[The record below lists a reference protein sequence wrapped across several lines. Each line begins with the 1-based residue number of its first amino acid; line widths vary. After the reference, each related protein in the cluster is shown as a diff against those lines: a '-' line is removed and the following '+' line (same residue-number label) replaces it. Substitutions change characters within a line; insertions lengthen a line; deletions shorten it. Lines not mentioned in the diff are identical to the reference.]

1 MQDQLSASS
10 AVLETAGRP
19 DPWQPI
25 AHVKNGRSMPLDA
38 RTSVGVA
45 VKSPVMCDL
54 DGVVWLMHQP
64 ISGSVDA
71 IARLRQAGHRV
82 LFVTNNSSATLA
94 TQEGALAKIGVP
106 AVGDVCTSA
115 QAAALLLKP
124 GERVLVAGGPGIIEA
139 IDAVGAVAVAR
150 TDDPMSDAEFARCAA
165 DVETVMV
172 GYHASF
178 DYRGLT
184 RAVTPILGGARL
196 IGTNDDPTYPTP
208 AGLIPGGGSIL
219 AAIAKA
225 GGVRPIIAGKPFAPM
240 GQLVRQRLA
249 IDDLSV
255 AWMAGDRDSTD
266 GAFARLVAARFALML
281 SGVSESPDDRTVAPD
296 AVFDNLAGLAD
307 HLLRA

>member
-1 MQDQLSASS
+1 
-10 AVLETAGRP
+10 
-19 DPWQPI
+19 
-25 AHVKNGRSMPLDA
+25 
-38 RTSVGVA
+38 
-45 VKSPVMCDL
+45 
-54 DGVVWLMHQP
+54 MHQP
-64 ISGSVDA
+64 IVGSVEA
-71 IARLRQAGHRV
+71 VARLREGGHRV

-94 TQEGALAKIGVP
+94 TQEGALAKIGIP

-115 QAAALLLKP
+115 QAAALLLSP

-139 IDAVGAVAVAR
+139 IEHVGAVVVGR
-150 TDDPMSDAEFARCAA
+150 TDSPMSDTEFSAIATNI
-165 DVETVMV
+165 DTVMV

-184 RAVTPILGGARL
+184 RAVTPILAGARL

-208 AGLIPGGGSIL
+208 AGLIPGGGAIL

-240 GQLVRQRLA
+240 GQLVRKRLKME
-249 IDDLSV
+249 DLSA

-266 GAFARLVAARFALML
+266 GAFARLVGARFGLML

-296 AVFDNLAGLAD
+296 GVFDNLGALAD
-307 HLLRA
+307 LILSDNSHR

>member
-1 MQDQLSASS
+1 MQDPQL
-10 AVLETAGRP
+10 RM
-19 DPWQPI
+19 
-25 AHVKNGRSMPLDA
+25 AHDKIGRSAALDVP
-38 RTSVGVA
+38 TSVGCA
-45 VKSPVMCDL
+45 VKSPVLCDL

-64 ISGSVDA
+64 IVGSVEA

-94 TQEGALAKIGVP
+94 TQEAALAKIGVP

-115 QAAALLLKP
+115 QAAALLLRP
-124 GERVLVAGGPGIIEA
+124 GERVLVAGGPGIVEA
-139 IDAVGAVAVAR
+139 IGAVGAVVVAR
-150 TDDPMSDAEFARCAA
+150 TDDPLSDAEFARHAV
-165 DVETVMV
+165 DIDTVMV
-172 GYHASF
+172 GYHSSF
-178 DYRGLT
+178 DYQGLT

-208 AGLIPGGGSIL
+208 AGLIPGGGAIL

-240 GQLVRQRLA
+240 GQLVRQRLG

-266 GAFARLVAARFALML
+266 GAFARLVSARFALML

>member
-38 RTSVGVA
+38 RSSVGFA

-71 IARLRQAGHRV
+71 IAR
-82 LFVTNNSSATLA
+82 
-94 TQEGALAKIGVP
+94 
-106 AVGDVCTSA
+106 
-115 QAAALLLKP
+115 LLKP

-165 DVETVMV
+165 DVDTVMV

-240 GQLVRQRLA
+240 GQLVRQRLG

>member
-1 MQDQLSASS
+1 M
-10 AVLETAGRP
+10 
-19 DPWQPI
+19 
-25 AHVKNGRSMPLDA
+25 
-38 RTSVGVA
+38 
-45 VKSPVMCDL
+45 KSPVLCDL
-54 DGVVWLMHQP
+54 DGVVWLMHEP
-64 ISGSVDA
+64 IAGSVEA

-94 TQEGALAKIGVP
+94 TQEAALAKIGVP

-115 QAAALLLKP
+115 QAAALLLRP
-124 GERVLVAGGPGIIEA
+124 GERVLVAGGPGIVEA
-139 IDAVGAVAVAR
+139 IGAVGAVVVAR
-150 TDDPMSDAEFARCAA
+150 TDDPMDDAEFARHA
-165 DVETVMV
+165 VEIDTVMV
-172 GYHASF
+172 GYHSSF
-178 DYRGLT
+178 DYQGLT

-208 AGLIPGGGSIL
+208 AGLIPGGGSLL

-240 GQLVRQRLA
+240 GQLVRQRLG
-249 IDDLSV
+249 INDLSV

-266 GAFARLVAARFALML
+266 GAFARLVSARFALML